1 MSSGI
6 GSAVLLDPLILLDE
20 MTTMSHENKLEL
32 LDGIYRVYEEFITSQ
47 PIACKRYCAAC
58 CTCDVTLTTLEGYR
72 IISSLAAEPKAAL
85 IGAFRTSSRPQGF
98 RPALTTNQLAAMC
111 MADEEIPEEAT
122 RGAGTCPLLYNRACS
137 IYSFRP
143 FACRCMVSKRPCG
156 EAGFAD
162 MDEFVLTVNNLFLQY
177 IEHIDR
183 PGMSGNLEDVIGI
196 LTTKKGRNAYLS
208 GKIFEPMQPLI
219 LNAPI
224 PALMIPP
231 RHRQRIQPILAAL
244 AAVLA

>member
-1 MSSGI
+1 MV
-6 GSAVLLDPLILLDE
+6 AVTFE
-20 MTTMSHENKLEL
+20 KKLAL
-32 LDGIYRVYEEFITSQ
+32 LDGIYRVYEEFIAAQ
-47 PIACKRYCAAC
+47 PIACKRFCAAC

-72 IISSLAAEPKAAL
+72 IISSLTADPATAL
-85 IGAFRTSSRPQGF
+85 PDAFRKPPLSPGF
-98 RPALTTNQLAAMC
+98 RPTLTTNQIAAMC
-111 MADEEIPEEAT
+111 MADEEIPEESPS
-122 RGAGTCPLLYNRACS
+122 GGGSCPLLFDRGCS
-137 IYSFRP
+137 IYALRP

-183 PGMSGNLEDVIGI
+183 PGMSGNLEDVIGF
-196 LTTKKGRNAYLS
+196 LTSNKRRNAYVS

-219 LNAPI
+219 PNAPI

-231 RHRQRIQPILAAL
+231 RHRQRVQPILAAL
-244 AAVLA
+244 AAALQ